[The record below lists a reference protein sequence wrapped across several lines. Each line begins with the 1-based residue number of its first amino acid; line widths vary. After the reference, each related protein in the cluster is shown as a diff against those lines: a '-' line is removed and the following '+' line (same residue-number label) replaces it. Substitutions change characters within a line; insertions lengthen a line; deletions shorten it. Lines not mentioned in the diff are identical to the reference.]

1 MNYQRGEIVLVP
13 FPFTD
18 LSQQKARPAIVV
30 SPDSFNRRSPDVIL
44 AAISSQVPK
53 TPDEFELVIVQS
65 HPDFGR
71 TGLRVASVIKSS
83 KLVTL
88 KKSLIYTKLGKLTD
102 LIMQELDSRLIQAV
116 GVKNYP
122 DEQ

>member
-18 LSQQKARPAIVV
+18 LSRQKARPAIVV

-44 AAISSQVPK
+44 AAISSQVPE
-53 TPDEFELVIVQS
+53 TPDEFELVIEQGY
-65 HPDFGR
+65 PDFGG

-102 LIMQELDSRLIQAV
+102 LVMQELDSRLIQAV